1 MWRQVGIMSLSGVA
15 IVLLLILMSHCGSV
29 VVDGRKE
36 TRAKAHAECREM
48 CGGHAPIDVHFDH
61 AGELTACR
69 CDVVIPDDVSV
80 E

>member
-1 MWRQVGIMSLSGVA
+1 MWRQIGLMTASGM
-15 IVLLLILMSHCGSV
+15 IVVLICVLGAHCGSAV
-29 VVDGRKE
+29 IDGRKE

-48 CGGHAPIDVHFDH
+48 CDGHAPIEVQFDH

-69 CDVVIPDDVSV
+69 CDVVIPTDVVV